1 MSGDLV
7 SIVIPVYNG
16 MPTLPDAVG
25 SALAQT
31 HGDLEVVVID
41 NASTDG
47 GSDWLRDQRDPRI
60 RVVHRDTLQPAADN
74 WDQAIA
80 ESRGAY
86 VKLLCADDL
95 IDPMA
100 LEHQVADLAAAPGAV
115 MAAARRKVIDAGGR
129 VMRERHGLGSLRGVV
144 DGRAAV
150 RYCCVAGTN
159 VLGEPSAVL
168 FRGEAIRG
176 AMPWVPTWPYV
187 IDLATYATVLRSGDV
202 VCNPLVLASFRVSG
216 TSWSSSLVG
225 QQYAQF
231 RAWRDALLA
240 SGEVR
245 LGAAERARSDVNLRV
260 RAFARQQYFRRA
272 QRRSRS

>member
-1 MSGDLV
+1 MAADLV

-16 MPTLPDAVG
+16 MPTLPAAVSG
-25 SALAQT
+25 ALAQT
-31 HGDLEVVVID
+31 YRDLEVVVLD

-47 GSDWLRDQRDPRI
+47 GSDWLREQHDPRL
-60 RVVHRDTLQPAADN
+60 RVIHRDVLQPAADN
-74 WDQAIA
+74 WTQAIA
-80 ESRGAY
+80 ESRGSF

-95 IDPMA
+95 IEPRTI
-100 LEHQVADLAAAPGAV
+100 EVQVADLVAAPSAV
-115 MAAARRKVIDAGGR
+115 MASARRRVIDASGR

-144 DGRAAV
+144 DGTAAI

-168 FRGEAIRG
+168 FRGDEIRR
-176 AMPWVPTWPYV
+176 AMPWTATWPYL
-187 IDLATYATVLRSGDV
+187 IDLATYAQVLRSGGV
-202 VCNPLVLASFRVSG
+202 VCNPEVLASFRVSA
-216 TSWSSSLVG
+216 TSWSASLIG

-240 SGEVR
+240 GGDIRLSG
-245 LGAAERARSDVNLRV
+245 AERARSDVNLRV

-272 QRRSRS
+272 QRRSRP